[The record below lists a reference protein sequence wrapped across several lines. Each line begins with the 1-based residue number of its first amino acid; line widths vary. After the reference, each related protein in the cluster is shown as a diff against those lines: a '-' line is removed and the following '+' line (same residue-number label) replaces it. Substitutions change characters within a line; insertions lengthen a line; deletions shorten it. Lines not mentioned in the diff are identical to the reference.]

1 MIEVVS
7 TPIGRRS
14 SLEAFVESAT
24 RIRQDGFP
32 RMEIAFPTLAGDG
45 GLSCPFDPR
54 NLVRPL
60 KSAGMAIEA
69 IASACRVGPAEE
81 TAGHAVDRIHLA
93 RLLGAPLLNLSFLE
107 TGSRERMDRPP
118 SNASESNSIILD
130 VLRQVRYEAEAA
142 GVTIA
147 LEACANASF
156 SNPLGLREVIDEA
169 NSWTVGACVD
179 TGRTM
184 QGGAAGDWLRT
195 LRQRV
200 RCVRLRISR
209 PQNGETIRLAP
220 ELSVVLREIHYE
232 GPVVYQMDVGEG
244 L

>member
-7 TPIGRRS
+7 ISIGRRG
-14 SLEAFVESAT
+14 SLEAFVETAS
-24 RIRQDGFP
+24 RIRQDGFS

-54 NLVRPL
+54 NVVRPL
-60 KSAGMAIEA
+60 KSAGVAIEA
-69 IASACRVGPAEE
+69 IASACRVGAAEE

-93 RLLGAPLLNLSFLE
+93 RLLGTPLLNLSFSE
-107 TGSRERMDRPP
+107 TETQEHADRPP
-118 SNASESNSIILD
+118 SDASERNSIILD

-147 LEACANASF
+147 LETCANASF
-156 SNPLGLREVIDEA
+156 SNPLSLREVIDEA
-169 NSWTVGACVD
+169 NSWTIGACVD
-179 TGRTM
+179 AGRTV
-184 QGGAAGDWLRT
+184 QGGSAEDWLRT

-200 RCVRLRISR
+200 RCVRVKLSK
-209 PQNGETIRLAP
+209 PQNGEAIGLAP
-220 ELSVVLREIHYE
+220 ELSEVLGEIRYE